1 MILGQLDGPGNQADR
16 VFAALKHAL
25 QALLPTLFSPTTA
38 TSPLGL
44 DLKPPAFAAETLGF
58 GPPLAFCLR
67 WTPTPT
73 DHTVEF
79 G

>member
-38 TSPLGL
+38 TSP
-44 DLKPPAFAAETLGF
+44 
-58 GPPLAFCLR
+58 
-67 WTPTPT
+67 
-73 DHTVEF
+73 
-79 G
+79 